1 MNILKSL
8 SYLFIPQRGQR
19 KQQKE
24 LTKQWVSSF
33 IEKKKSEGNGDNLSA
48 EYISKELELDIDEVK
63 EAMLEIRNS

>member
-8 SYLFIPQRGQR
+8 SYLFTPQRGQR

-33 IEKKKSEGNGDNLSA
+33 IEKKKSEGNNEELSA
-48 EYISKELELDIDEVK
+48 EYISKELELDLDEVK
-63 EAMLEIRNS
+63 EAMLEMRKA